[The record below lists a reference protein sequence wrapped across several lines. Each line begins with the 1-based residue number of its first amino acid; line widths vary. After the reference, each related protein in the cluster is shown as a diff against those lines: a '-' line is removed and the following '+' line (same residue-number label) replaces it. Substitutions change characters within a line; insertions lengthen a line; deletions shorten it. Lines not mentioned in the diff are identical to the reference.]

1 MDFFGLDDIKYI
13 FNNRQFLRLWLTGTS
28 SGIARWLEVM
38 CFSVFAWQISGD
50 ATTTGFIMTLRFV
63 GVIFS
68 GFFFLFLGGKV
79 SGQVTM
85 ILMHILLSINCSI
98 GIFLS
103 LNSAETIFVIALIS
117 FSSGMLWSADFSFRR
132 RMLADRLDG
141 RLIGKG
147 LAIDVTSTHATRLL
161 AMFFG
166 GIIISTEQTSNLF
179 VFLFYL
185 YSIPIILMYFEKD
198 DVRPNND
205 VESVYKFVFNQAQ
218 KKFPIKIVLFLTP
231 IYNIFVLPYLA
242 LITLVFLE
250 KFQMETQFAGYF
262 SSLEGAGALLG
273 GILVSILQPKKRQF
287 IFVGA
292 LFGLLAAIYLIGSLP
307 YIGAVILILFFA
319 GILSAVYSS
328 MQSTLIYINS
338 RSDLRSP
345 TFSLMT
351 IGIGL
356 GVLGTANIAWMGNF
370 FSVSYILTF
379 MAIEGIIA
387 LFIVFLSLWLFEIM
401 KRKF

>member
-85 ILMHILLSINCSI
+85 ILMHILLSINCSL

-103 LNSAETIFVIALIS
+103 LNSAETILVIALIS

-166 GIIISTEQTSNLF
+166 GILISTEQTSNLF

-185 YSIPIILMYFEKD
+185 YSIPLILMYFEKD

-218 KKFPIKIVLFLTP
+218 EKFPIKIVLFLTP

-273 GILVSILQPKKRQF
+273 GILVSILQPNNRQF

-307 YIGAVILILFFA
+307 YMGAVILILFFA

-338 RSDLRSP
+338 RTDLRSP

-356 GVLGTANIAWMGNF
+356 GLLGTANIAWMGNF

>member
-85 ILMHILLSINCSI
+85 ILMHILLSINCSL

-103 LNSAETIFVIALIS
+103 LNSAETILVIALIS

-356 GVLGTANIAWMGNF
+356 GLLGTANIAWMGNF

-387 LFIVFLSLWLFEIM
+387 LFVVFLSLWLFEIM

>member
-1 MDFFGLDDIKYI
+1 MDDIKYI

-85 ILMHILLSINCSI
+85 ILMHILLSINCSL

-103 LNSAETIFVIALIS
+103 LNSAETILVIALIS

-307 YIGAVILILFFA
+307 DIGAVILILFFA

>member
-85 ILMHILLSINCSI
+85 ILMHILLSINCSL

-103 LNSAETIFVIALIS
+103 LNSAETILVIALIS

-166 GIIISTEQTSNLF
+166 GIIISAEQTSNLF

-185 YSIPIILMYFEKD
+185 YSIPLILMYFEKD

-205 VESVYKFVFNQAQ
+205 AESVYKFVFNQAQ

-356 GVLGTANIAWMGNF
+356 GLLGTANIAWMGNF

>member
-1 MDFFGLDDIKYI
+1 MDDIKYI

-85 ILMHILLSINCSI
+85 ILMHILLSINCSL

-103 LNSAETIFVIALIS
+103 LNSAETILVIALIS

>member
-1 MDFFGLDDIKYI
+1 MDDIKYI

-85 ILMHILLSINCSI
+85 ILMHILLSINCSL

-103 LNSAETIFVIALIS
+103 LNSAETILVIALIS

-273 GILVSILQPKKRQF
+273 GILVSILQPNKRQF

-356 GVLGTANIAWMGNF
+356 GLLGTANIAWMGNF

-387 LFIVFLSLWLFEIM
+387 LFVVFLSLWLFEIM

>member
-1 MDFFGLDDIKYI
+1 M
-13 FNNRQFLRLWLTGTS
+13 TGTS

-85 ILMHILLSINCSI
+85 ILMHILLSINCSL

-103 LNSAETIFVIALIS
+103 LNSAETILVIALIS

-205 VESVYKFVFNQAQ
+205 LESVYKFVFNQAQ

-287 IFVGA
+287 IF
-292 LFGLLAAIYLIGSLP
+292 I
-307 YIGAVILILFFA
+307 
-319 GILSAVYSS
+319 
-328 MQSTLIYINS
+328 
-338 RSDLRSP
+338 R
-345 TFSLMT
+345 
-351 IGIGL
+351 
-356 GVLGTANIAWMGNF
+356 
-370 FSVSYILTF
+370 
-379 MAIEGIIA
+379 
-387 LFIVFLSLWLFEIM
+387 
-401 KRKF
+401 

>member
-85 ILMHILLSINCSI
+85 ILMHILLSINCSL

-103 LNSAETIFVIALIS
+103 LNSAETILVIALIS

-356 GVLGTANIAWMGNF
+356 GLLGTANIAWMGNF

>member
-1 MDFFGLDDIKYI
+1 MDDIKYI

-85 ILMHILLSINCSI
+85 ILMHILLSINCSL

-103 LNSAETIFVIALIS
+103 LNSAETILVIALIS

-166 GIIISTEQTSNLF
+166 GIIISAEQTSNLF

-185 YSIPIILMYFEKD
+185 YSIPLILMYFEKD

-205 VESVYKFVFNQAQ
+205 AESVYKFVFNQAQ

-356 GVLGTANIAWMGNF
+356 GLLGTANIAWMGNF

>member
-85 ILMHILLSINCSI
+85 ILMHILLSINCSL

-103 LNSAETIFVIALIS
+103 LNSAETILVIALIS

-185 YSIPIILMYFEKD
+185 YSIPLILMYFEKD

-205 VESVYKFVFNQAQ
+205 AESVYKFVFNQAQ

-356 GVLGTANIAWMGNF
+356 GLLGTANIAWMGNF

>member
-1 MDFFGLDDIKYI
+1 MDDIKYI

-85 ILMHILLSINCSI
+85 ILMHILLSINCSL

-103 LNSAETIFVIALIS
+103 LNSAETILVIALIS

-356 GVLGTANIAWMGNF
+356 GLLGTANIAWMGNF

>member
-85 ILMHILLSINCSI
+85 ILMHILLSINCSL

-103 LNSAETIFVIALIS
+103 LNSAETILVIALIS

-262 SSLEGAGALLG
+262 SSLEGTGALLG
-273 GILVSILQPKKRQF
+273 GILVFTLQPKKRQF

-356 GVLGTANIAWMGNF
+356 GLLGTANIAWMGNF

-387 LFIVFLSLWLFEIM
+387 LFVVFLSLWLFEIM

>member
-50 ATTTGFIMTLRFV
+50 ASMTGFIMTLRFV

-68 GFFFLFLGGKV
+68 GVFFLFLGGKV

-85 ILMHILLSINCSI
+85 ILMHILLSVNCSL

-103 LNSAETIFVIALIS
+103 LNSAETLLVIALIS

-166 GIIISTEQTSNLF
+166 GILISTEQTSNLF

-198 DVRPNND
+198 DVRPNNNI
-205 VESVYKFVFNQAQ
+205 ESVYKFVFNQAQ
-218 KKFPIKIVLFLTP
+218 EKFPIKIVLFLTP

-273 GILVSILQPKKRQF
+273 GILVSILQPNNRQF

-307 YIGAVILILFFA
+307 YIGAVILVLFFA

-338 RSDLRSP
+338 RTDLRSP

-356 GVLGTANIAWMGNF
+356 GLLGTANIAWMGNF

-387 LFIVFLSLWLFEIM
+387 LFVMFFSLWLFEII

>member
-1 MDFFGLDDIKYI
+1 MDDIKYI

-85 ILMHILLSINCSI
+85 ILMHILLSINCSL

-103 LNSAETIFVIALIS
+103 LNSAETILVIALIS

-166 GIIISTEQTSNLF
+166 GIIISAEQTSNLF

-356 GVLGTANIAWMGNF
+356 GLLGTANIAWMGNF

>member
-1 MDFFGLDDIKYI
+1 M
-13 FNNRQFLRLWLTGTS
+13 TGTS

-85 ILMHILLSINCSI
+85 ILMHILLSINCSL

-103 LNSAETIFVIALIS
+103 LNSAETILVIALIS

-356 GVLGTANIAWMGNF
+356 GLLGTANIAWMGNF